1 MLIERRAFSVQTGHI
16 RDAAELV
23 VAVPR
28 DADAILIF
36 NDLIV
41 DVKVDDTPADVV
53 DRWNAKR
60 IASIG

>member
-16 RDAAELV
+16 QDAAELV
-23 VAVPR
+23 VAVERTEP
-28 DADAILIF
+28 ALLIF
-36 NDLIV
+36 NDLVI
-41 DVKVDDTPADVV
+41 DVAVEDTAAQIV